1 MNFNAPHID
10 YAGLSPVIAL
20 TAGLVLVLMVGLL
33 PFSRWVSASATLA
46 VLAAAAGLSIWQWGS
61 ETDLVA
67 GALRLDAFGLAA
79 ALISM
84 LAAAEGTGL
93 SIREPAPAEANQGA
107 FYSLLLRPVLGLTP
121 TAHA

>member
-1 MNFNAPHID
+1 MSFNAPHID

-20 TAGLVLVLMVGLL
+20 TAGIVIVLMVGLFRL
-33 PFSRWVSASATLA
+33 PRWVVPAKTLA

-84 LAAAEGTGL
+84 LAAAVVVIL
-93 SIREPAPAEANQGA
+93 AIREPAAEEATHGA
-107 FYSLLLRPVLGLTP
+107 FYSLLLASVLGMTLL
-121 TAHA
+121 A